1 MRKSTSVV
9 VVAIRAGGRLP
20 GWLWKLSL
28 HCVVNQGGFGSYQ
41 DMVLTTR
48 LVVAAIRT
56 WC

>member
-9 VVAIRAGGRLP
+9 VVAIRAGGRLA